1 MTGRDRCVYFSIFL
15 ATSSS
20 LVTPADCVMKIE
32 RPGKHEKLT
41 VRVEGFWEV

>member
-1 MTGRDRCVYFSIFL
+1 MYFSIFP
-15 ATSSS
+15 ASSPS

-41 VRVEGFWEV
+41 VKVERFGEV